1 MYVHCWGGHG
11 RTGTVVALLLAFLYN
26 LGADRALHLT
36 ELFHS
41 QRVNRRSRSPQ
52 TRAQFDQVRRLVKQL
67 QDKEKEEEERVRDNI
82 QRELYRLTSTG
93 LQSY

>member
-67 QDKEKEEEERVRDNI
+67 QDKEKEEEEEEEEEEKSER
-82 QRELYRLTSTG
+82 
-93 LQSY
+93 